1 MRWNKWQIPCFT
13 ELIRERENSSLNFL
27 FYISKCDYNYNI
39 VSIRIWKLKCVF
51 RIMGKICHRRK
62 VSLHDILKYRVPLGF
77 TGGPWGAWNWVMRS
91 TSAGREGTLR
101 TGPAA
106 ARFPEVS
113 GCPSP
118 ASSTGSRTSRSRERV
133 QRWDSVV
140 PSSRGRVWVEWWPL
154 LVLTQVCL
162 SEAAENTDS
171 SWYPGSPPTPL
182 EEPNVHGAKGCPA
195 VSIHNGGRWGR
206 NGGSRGCEGPVLQV
220 KLCSE
225 QEQRQ
230 LPLTPQDFC
239 SSNLGSNPALN
250 TAVTATAP
258 VYLPWST
265 SPMSKYY
272 SLEKRMEVLKNRNK

>member
-27 FYISKCDYNYNI
+27 FYISKCDYNYSI

-77 TGGPWGAWNWVMRS
+77 TGGPWGAWNWVVRS
-91 TSAGREGTLR
+91 TSARREGTLR

-154 LVLTQVCL
+154 LVLTQMWSVR
-162 SEAAENTDS
+162 S
-171 SWYPGSPPTPL
+171 SWEHRQQLVSWLTPHPPR
-182 EEPNVHGAKGCPA
+182 GAKCA
-195 VSIHNGGRWGR
+195 WG
-206 NGGSRGCEGPVLQV
+206 
-220 KLCSE
+220 
-225 QEQRQ
+225 
-230 LPLTPQDFC
+230 
-239 SSNLGSNPALN
+239 
-250 TAVTATAP
+250 
-258 VYLPWST
+258 
-265 SPMSKYY
+265 
-272 SLEKRMEVLKNRNK
+272 